1 MTIGL
6 ALDVLIICM
15 LAATTGYGA
24 VLNRRLGRLRAGQ
37 GEFAA
42 LIGSFN
48 ESARRAEACVHRLRA
63 VGAEGG
69 RAIDDRIEAAQALRD
84 ELRYLIE
91 RGSRLGESLGAP
103 VAARQAAPRPR
114 VDAADM
120 TAAGSVV
127 ESELLESL
135 RAARKR

>member
-6 ALDVLIICM
+6 VLDVLIICM

-48 ESARRAEACVHRLRA
+48 ESARRAEACVHRCAPSARKA
-63 VGAEGG
+63 VG
-69 RAIDDRIEAAQALRD
+69 R
-84 ELRYLIE
+84 
-91 RGSRLGESLGAP
+91 STTESK
-103 VAARQAAPRPR
+103 QPRPCATSC
-114 VDAADM
+114 V
-120 TAAGSVV
+120 T
-127 ESELLESL
+127 
-135 RAARKR
+135 

>member
-6 ALDVLIICM
+6 VLDVLIICM

-24 VLNRRLGRLRAGQ
+24 VLNRPLGRLRAGQ

-69 RAIDDRIEAAQALRD
+69 RAIDDRIEAA
-84 ELRYLIE
+84 
-91 RGSRLGESLGAP
+91 
-103 VAARQAAPRPR
+103 RPCATSC
-114 VDAADM
+114 V
-120 TAAGSVV
+120 T
-127 ESELLESL
+127 
-135 RAARKR
+135 